1 MKHWKALQNGINL
14 LILLCLAVLILCPLF
29 MIFARAVIIDG
40 RPDFSYA
47 LNIIFNPENLRTIT
61 NSLLLG
67 AAVVLVTTILGI
79 PFAYLITRTQLAKH
93 KWIDI
98 VIMIPFM
105 TPPFIS
111 SMGFILFMQKNGL
124 LQQLF
129 PFTGRLSESFFSFWG
144 LVLVMSLHVLPF
156 MISILKNA
164 MLNISSSLD
173 EAGQIFGGNF
183 FYRFRRILAPL
194 LSGNYAIGALLVF
207 VKTLSEYGTPATF
220 GTRIGFYVF
229 TTDIHRHS
237 TTSPIDFGKAASL
250 SSVLVLICILM
261 WMLQNTVTAR
271 HTYRLVGGKGSR
283 SIQKKLPV
291 FQSILAWGYLLLI
304 FFMSIVVPYFSIIM
318 TSLIKLRG
326 YGLQADNFTLAHY
339 AALFSANSKG
349 RNAIFTSLFLAFA
362 AAFIASAIG
371 VVIVLAARRKKAA
384 FLSQILEAISLLP
397 EMLPSIVLVIGIM
410 LFWNLLYPV
419 LPLYNTLGIMILT
432 YVVLYL
438 PYAVQYTTSAFIQL
452 GDSLV
457 QAGRTFGGSGF
468 YIFRTITFPL
478 IFRGILTGFMM
489 IFIISFRE
497 LVAASMVAPP
507 STLTVSTFI
516 MREFEQGSVS
526 VGCAMAV
533 ICVFLTTGILMA
545 LKYVSSKGN
554 GQE

>member
-1 MKHWKALQNGINL
+1 
-14 LILLCLAVLILCPLF
+14 
-29 MIFARAVIIDG
+29 
-40 RPDFSYA
+40 
-47 LNIIFNPENLRTIT
+47 
-61 NSLLLG
+61 
-67 AAVVLVTTILGI
+67 
-79 PFAYLITRTQLAKH
+79 
-93 KWIDI
+93 
-98 VIMIPFM
+98 
-105 TPPFIS
+105 
-111 SMGFILFMQKNGL
+111 
-124 LQQLF
+124 
-129 PFTGRLSESFFSFWG
+129 
-144 LVLVMSLHVLPF
+144 
-156 MISILKNA
+156 
-164 MLNISSSLD
+164 
-173 EAGQIFGGNF
+173 
-183 FYRFRRILAPL
+183 
-194 LSGNYAIGALLVF
+194 
-207 VKTLSEYGTPATF
+207 
-220 GTRIGFYVF
+220 
-229 TTDIHRHS
+229 
-237 TTSPIDFGKAASL
+237 
-250 SSVLVLICILM
+250 M

-304 FFMSIVVPYFSIIM
+304 FFMSIGIPYFSIIM

-326 YGLQADNFTLAHY
+326 YGLQAGNFTLAHY

-384 FLSQILEAISLLP
+384 FLSQILEGISLLP

>member
-1 MKHWKALQNGINL
+1 MKHWKTLQNGINL

-304 FFMSIVVPYFSIIM
+304 FFMSIGIPYFSIIM

-326 YGLQADNFTLAHY
+326 YGLQAGNFTLAHY

-371 VVIVLAARRKKAA
+371 VVIVL
-384 FLSQILEAISLLP
+384 
-397 EMLPSIVLVIGIM
+397 M

-478 IFRGILTGFMM
+478 IFRGILTGFLM

-545 LKYVSSKGN
+545 LKYVSSKRN